1 MFLKAG
7 LLSLALLLASRLLGL
22 LRESAQAAA
31 FGASGLADAVIL
43 MLTLPDLLTGLL
55 AAGALSYVLLPHWAH
70 GDPAAVAASQRRVG
84 RWLLA
89 AGSGVALALVVASQ
103 PLAHWL
109 APGVPPDLQPLAAQG
124 LWWSA
129 AALPA
134 ALLAALW
141 ATRLLHERDFAGMY
155 GANLVIN
162 GVLVVALFS
171 AMRMVGGAALA
182 FVGVALAIGA
192 VARLLWLA
200 LRQRRHGTAE
210 ASEAAAPLPHP
221 SASVWLWAVVAAGA
235 PLALPFAA
243 RSFAS
248 QGGEGALAVFNYGWK
263 LVELPLQLAVQL
275 VATLAFP
282 AVARA
287 LAPQAA
293 PGGGNDAVRRAFALS
308 WTLACGA
315 AAALLWGADA
325 WAHLLFQWGRM
336 DAESLEEVAHW
347 ARIGAWGLLPQ
358 AVLAVVVMVL
368 AAQQRLRP
376 VAWVYG
382 LALALL
388 VVSAVGFGLKD
399 GASLMAVL
407 NAVLTLAAMLLAA
420 AVAREAAVWVP
431 WRAVVA
437 AAGALAVLEGLRL
450 AMRGSVDPAGIAAAL
465 LSLAAAVAVG
475 ACTWLASA
483 DLRQALA
490 R

>member
-7 LLSLALLLASRLLGL
+7 LLSLALLIASRLLGL

-70 GDPAAVAASQRRVG
+70 GDADEVAASQRRVG
-84 RWLLA
+84 RWLLL
-89 AGSGVALALVVASQ
+89 AGSGVAIAMVLASQ
-103 PLAHWL
+103 ALARWL
-109 APGVPPDLQPLAAQG
+109 APGVPADLQPLAAQG

-162 GVLVVALFS
+162 GVLVVALL
-171 AMRMVGGAALA
+171 AGARHAGGSALA
-182 FVGVALAIGA
+182 IVGVALAIGA
-192 VARLLWLA
+192 VARLAWLA
-200 LRQRRHGTAE
+200 LRQRRAV
-210 ASEAAAPLPHP
+210 AAPAPAAATQALPP
-221 SASVWLWAVVAAGA
+221 ASSWAWAVLAAGA

-243 RSFAS
+243 RSIAS

-263 LVELPLQLAVQL
+263 LVELPLQLAIQL

-287 LAPQAA
+287 LAPRAGA
-293 PGGGNDAVRRAFALS
+293 GDAVAAIRRAFALA

-315 AAALLWGADA
+315 AATLLWGADA
-325 WAHLLFQWGRM
+325 WARLLFQWGRM
-336 DAESLEEVAHW
+336 DAESLEELAHW

-358 AVLAVVVMVL
+358 AVLAVAVMVL
-368 AAQQRLRP
+368 AAQHRLRA
-376 VAWVYG
+376 VALVQG
-382 LALALL
+382 LALAVLL
-388 VVSAVGFGLKD
+388 AVAAALALKD
-399 GASLMAVL
+399 GSALMWLLDGVL
-407 NAVLTLAAMLLAA
+407 ALAALLLAGVLGRSAAAWMPWRALAA
-420 AVAREAAVWVP
+420 AAAALAALELLRWTLGTSWAP
-431 WRAVVA
+431 DGAVA
-437 AAGALAVLEGLRL
+437 AA
-450 AMRGSVDPAGIAAAL
+450 
-465 LSLAAAVAVG
+465 LSLVAAIAVG
-475 ACTWLASA
+475 AATWLASA
-483 DLRQALA
+483 DLREALA